1 MNPLPGINPKYCAY
15 IGLAVLIEQAI
26 GHGTVSLTNIV
37 PAAWAPYITSWC
49 NLLAFVGTTIMT
61 GQAAYSSPSAGPM
74 IDAPPPKSI
83 APNTIAKILIAVFAL
98 SMFLPMGA
106 QAQTRKTFVP
116 TGDLARDVAATQ
128 TPAAPGAEKP
138 CPFPL
143 DPLKLCGALTG
154 NAETDMQA
162 IVKRIQAV
170 GRDDMNYAIL
180 KAKAAN
186 TLSSGFRLQCLQAI
200 LAAKDAAEG
209 VTIKDAS
216 GAVIPRPDPAI
227 VTGIED
233 VAELIDALSPQGP
246 LMTSCAGAAQLVKTN
261 TLAMVNAIVTG
272 AAGIAALP
280 AGL

>member
-15 IGLAVLIEQAI
+15 IGLAVLLEQGI
-26 GHGTVSLTNIV
+26 GHGTVSLTNLV
-37 PAAWAPYITSWC
+37 PEAWAPYITSWC
-49 NLLAFVGTTIMT
+49 NFLAFVGTTIMT
-61 GQAAYSSPSAGPM
+61 GQAAFSSPAAGPLV
-74 IDAPPPKSI
+74 DAPPKSVTPTVI
-83 APNTIAKILIAVFAL
+83 KILLAAFVL
-98 SMFLPMGA
+98 SMFLPMGQA
-106 QAQTRKTFVP
+106 AAQTKR
-116 TGDLARDVAATQ
+116 VAA
-128 TPAAPGAEKP
+128 PAVDAPAPTDKCLIP
-138 CPFPL
+138 W
-143 DPLKLCGALTG
+143 DPLKLCGTLSG
-154 NAETDMQA
+154 KPEEDMQR

-186 TLSSGFRLQCLQAI
+186 TLPAGVRLQCLTAI

-209 VTIKDAS
+209 VSIKDAN
-216 GAVIPRPDPAI
+216 GNVVPRPDPAI
-227 VTGIED
+227 VTSIED
-233 VAELIDALSPQGP
+233 IAELVDALSPQGP